1 MNVRSWGY
9 VLSAATSSI
18 RKNGLMS
25 AASISTVAVSLL
37 VLAIFLLLAVNLE
50 HMATTLESQVE
61 IRAYLASDW
70 DRAKKVD
77 LEARIGA
84 IAGVREV
91 TFVTREEALERL
103 KQQFGPQQ
111 GLLEAVEEM
120 NPLRDAFEVRV
131 SQTDLVGP
139 AAEEIGQL
147 PGVEDVTY
155 KQEIVERLF
164 QLTRALRLAGL
175 VLVLC
180 LAAGTLFIISNTIRL
195 TIFARRREVGIM
207 KLVGA
212 TDSLIRWPFV
222 LEGMI
227 LGLLGA
233 ALATL
238 AAWLAYIRLVRAIS
252 LALPFLPV
260 LPGQPLLR
268 ELAVLLL
275 TLGAIIGAAGSALSL
290 RRFLRV

>member
-9 VLSAATSSI
+9 ALSAATSSI
-18 RKNGLMS
+18 RKNGPMS